1 MLFHLQV
8 TTLLNKQTE
17 IIKATIKQMN
27 LASKSANT
35 SVNTSPNISNANN
48 PVKIQSDKKTVN
60 LSSAISNLQ
69 SDILQDAN
77 RSIESDDGDS
87 RDDLVID
94 IKDDESFEKSSES
107 EDKSDKCE
115 CALKSNFTALK

>member
-1 MLFHLQV
+1 M
-8 TTLLNKQTE
+8 NKQTE